1 MSMRR
6 ILRFYMQTGN
16 PWSRPLLMTRGQW
29 HSCPDVFG
37 WAGRLSITLLIR
49 LAFLAPHILDSPLM
63 EQADPK
69 KFHNKRP
76 PLRKVFS
83 LLNKVFDNAEALKA
97 EAQQTAREIS

>member
-1 MSMRR
+1 
-6 ILRFYMQTGN
+6 
-16 PWSRPLLMTRGQW
+16 
-29 HSCPDVFG
+29 
-37 WAGRLSITLLIR
+37 
-49 LAFLAPHILDSPLM
+49 M

-83 LLNKVFDNAEALKA
+83 LLNKVFDNAEELKA